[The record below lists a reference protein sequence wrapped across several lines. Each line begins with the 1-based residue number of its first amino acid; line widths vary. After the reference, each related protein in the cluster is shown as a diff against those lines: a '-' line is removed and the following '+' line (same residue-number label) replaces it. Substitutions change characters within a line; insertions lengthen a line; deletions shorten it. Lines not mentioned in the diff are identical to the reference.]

1 MTESDKPPQRRKARR
16 QPMTAGEFVQ
26 SVEKLKAETT
36 APAKEV
42 LEHIHKA
49 ILAIPEFTLNDGT
62 KARIT
67 DLAPPGVND
76 DGELVCGFDVQLPD
90 DAHLEFYVKNTGWG
104 RPFTAAAAAKKPRP
118 GRHH

>member
-1 MTESDKPPQRRKARR
+1 MTETDPPSPRRKARR

-49 ILAIPEFTLNDGT
+49 ILAIPEFTLKDGT
-62 KARIT
+62 KACVT
-67 DLAPPGVND
+67 DLAPPGLND
-76 DGELVCGFDVQLPD
+76 DGELVSGFDVQLPNH
-90 DAHLEFYVKNTGWG
+90 AHLEFYVKNTGWG
-104 RPFTAAAAAKKPRP
+104 RPFTAAVAPKKPRP
-118 GRHH
+118 GRHR